1 MDFLPVS
8 LRLPGLVEWVLRY
21 TPKATRVQDRIVPKS
36 AAWACQPKLPA
47 ACG

>member
-21 TPKATRVQDRIVPKS
+21 TPKATKPRLEASRTLYILQHTCCPPR
-36 AAWACQPKLPA
+36 A
-47 ACG
+47 